1 MSMQFPIAFT
11 KMSGTGNDFI
21 LIDHRTPFLSR
32 DEMPAFAKAV
42 CERRVS
48 VGADGLIF
56 IENSEAADFR
66 WQFLNADGSW
76 AEMCGN
82 GARCAAR
89 FAHDRG
95 IAPAR
100 MRFETVA
107 GIIEAEVTGQ
117 SVKLKMTTPNTLR
130 LAEKIEV
137 HGEEQVV
144 HSLNTGVPHA
154 VLFMDDIAQAPV
166 LDWGRILR
174 FHERFQPAGTNVNF
188 VQKQTGNG
196 LIVRTYERGVEGE
209 TLACGTGA
217 VAAGIIA
224 GLLGQVRPPVMVT
237 TSGGEQLIIHYALTG
252 QEISDVYLEGPANF
266 IYEGRLHAEAV
277 QRKS

>member
-1 MSMQFPIAFT
+1 MQFPIDFT

-21 LIDHRTPFLSR
+21 LLDHRTPFLAEE
-32 DEMPAFAKAV
+32 EMPAFARAV

-48 VGADGLIF
+48 VGADGLILL
-56 IENSEAADFR
+56 ENSTTADFR

-117 SVKLKMTTPNTLR
+117 SVKLRMTAPTGLR
-130 LAEKIEV
+130 LEEKIMV
-137 HGEEQVV
+137 NGQEQMV

-154 VLFMDDIAQAPV
+154 VLFMKDIAQAPV
-166 LDWGRILR
+166 LEWGRLIR
-174 FHERFQPAGTNVNF
+174 FHEHFQPAGTNVNF
-188 VQKQTGNG
+188 VQQQAGNG

-217 VAAGIIA
+217 VAAAIIA
-224 GLLGQVRPPVMVT
+224 GLRGQVQSPVAVT
-237 TSGGEQLIIHYALTG
+237 TSGGEELTIHFSLAG
-252 QEISDVYLEGPANF
+252 QEIADVFLEGPANF
-266 IYEGRLHAEAV
+266 IYEGRLHAEAL
-277 QRKS
+277 RMKS

>member
-1 MSMQFPIAFT
+1 MNFPIEFT

-21 LIDHRTPFLSR
+21 LIDHRTPFLTKE
-32 DEMPAFAKAV
+32 EMSDFVRAV

-56 IENSEAADFR
+56 IEHSEAADFR

-89 FAHDRG
+89 FAYTRG

-100 MRFETVA
+100 LRFETVA
-107 GIIEAEVTGQ
+107 GLIEAEVTGQ
-117 SVKLKMTTPNTLR
+117 SVKLKMTPPAGLR
-130 LAEKIEV
+130 LHEKLQV
-137 HGEEQVV
+137 NGQEQVV
-144 HSLNTGVPHA
+144 YSLNTGVPHA
-154 VLFMDDIAQAPV
+154 VLFVEDIQQAPV
-166 LDWGRILR
+166 LALGRELR
-174 FHERFQPAGTNVNF
+174 FHEHFQPAGTNVNF
-188 VQKQTGNG
+188 VQQQTDNT

-217 VAAGIIA
+217 VAAAIIA
-224 GLLGQVRPPVMVT
+224 GLLGQVRSPVAVT
-237 TSGGEQLIIHYALTG
+237 TSGGEQLTIHYSLVG
-252 QEISDVYLEGPANF
+252 QEIAEVYLEGPASF
-266 IYEGRLHAEAV
+266 IYEGQLHEESLPK
-277 QRKS
+277 KS

>member
-1 MSMQFPIAFT
+1 MQFPIEFT

-21 LIDHRTPFLSR
+21 LIDHRTPFLDR
-32 DEMPAFAKAV
+32 EEMPAFARAV

-56 IENSEAADFR
+56 IEKSESADFR
-66 WQFLNADGSW
+66 WQFLNGDGSW
-76 AEMCGN
+76 AEMCSN

-107 GIIEAEVTGQ
+107 GLIEAEVTGQ
-117 SVKLKMTTPNTLR
+117 SVRLKMTAPTSLH
-130 LAEKIEV
+130 LEEKIAV
-137 HGEEQVV
+137 NGQEQVV
-144 HSLNTGVPHA
+144 HSLNTGVPHT
-154 VLFMDDIAQAPV
+154 VLFMDNIQQAPV
-166 LDWGRILR
+166 QEWGRTIR
-174 FHERFQPAGTNVNF
+174 FHEHFQPAGTNVNF
-188 VQKQTGNG
+188 VQQQGDNG

-217 VAAGIIA
+217 VASAIIA
-224 GLLGQVRPPVMVT
+224 GLLGKVRPPVTVT
-237 TSGGEQLIIHYALTG
+237 TSGSEQLIIHYALAG
-252 QEISDVYLEGPANF
+252 QEISGVYLEGPAHF
-266 IYEGRLHAEAV
+266 IYEGRLHSEAI
-277 QRKS
+277 RMKS

>member
-1 MSMQFPIAFT
+1 MTLQFPIAFT

-21 LIDHRTPFLSR
+21 FIDHRTPFLTR
-32 DEMPAFAKAV
+32 EEMPAFARAV

-56 IENSEAADFR
+56 IEKSESADFR

-107 GIIEAEVTGQ
+107 GLIEAEVTGQ
-117 SVKLKMTTPNTLR
+117 SVKLKMTAPTGLH
-130 LAEKIEV
+130 LEEKIAIN
-137 HGEEQVV
+137 GQEQVV

-154 VLFMDDIAQAPV
+154 VLFMDNIHQAPV
-166 LDWGRILR
+166 QEWGRAIR
-174 FHERFQPAGTNVNF
+174 FHEHFQPAGTNVNF
-188 VQKQTGNG
+188 VQQQGDNG

-217 VAAGIIA
+217 VASAIIA
-224 GLLGQVRPPVMVT
+224 GLLGKVRPPVTVT
-237 TSGGEQLIIHYALTG
+237 TSGGEELIIHYALAG
-252 QEISDVYLEGPANF
+252 QEISGVYLEGPAHF
-266 IYEGRLHAEAV
+266 IYEGQLHSEAI
-277 QRKS
+277 RMKS

>member
-1 MSMQFPIAFT
+1 MQFPIEFT

-21 LIDHRTPFLSR
+21 LIDHRTPFLAKE
-32 DEMPAFAKAV
+32 EMPAFARAV
-42 CERRVS
+42 CERRIS
-48 VGADGLIF
+48 VGADGLIL
-56 IENSEAADFR
+56 IENSENADFR

-117 SVKLKMTTPNTLR
+117 SVKLKMTAPTGLR
-130 LAEKIEV
+130 LNEKLLVNGQEP
-137 HGEEQVV
+137 VV

-154 VLFMDDIAQAPV
+154 VLFMEDITQAPV
-166 LDWGRILR
+166 LDWGKLIR

-188 VQKQTGNG
+188 VQQLGGNG

-217 VAAGIIA
+217 VAAAIIA
-224 GLLGQVRPPVMVT
+224 GILGKVRPPVAVT
-237 TSGGEQLIIHYALTG
+237 TSGGEQLTIHFSLAG
-252 QEISDVYLEGPANF
+252 QEIADVYLEGPANF
-266 IYEGRLHAEAV
+266 IYEGRLHAEAI
-277 QRKS
+277 RTKS

>member
-1 MSMQFPIAFT
+1 MKIRFHVDFT

-21 LIDHRTPFLSR
+21 LIDHRTPFLSKE
-32 DEMPAFAKAV
+32 EMPAFAKAV

-48 VGADGLIF
+48 VGADGLIL
-56 IENSEAADFR
+56 IENCEHADFR

-89 FAHDRG
+89 FAHSKG

-107 GIIEAEVTGQ
+107 GLIEAEVTGQ
-117 SVKLKMTTPNTLR
+117 SVKVKMTAPTGLR
-130 LAEKIEV
+130 LEEKLTV
-137 HGEEQVV
+137 NGEDLVV

-154 VLFMDDIAQAPV
+154 VLFMEDIRQAPV
-166 LDWGRILR
+166 LERGRAIR
-174 FHERFQPAGTNVNF
+174 FHEHFQPAGTNVNF
-188 VQKQTGNG
+188 VQQTGGG
-196 LIVRTYERGVEGE
+196 LSVRTYERGVEGE

-217 VAAGIIA
+217 VASAIIA
-224 GLLGQVRPPVMVT
+224 GLLGKAQAPVAVT
-237 TSGGEQLIIHYALTG
+237 TSGGEQLLIHYTLAG
-252 QEISDVYLEGPANF
+252 KEISEVYLEGPACF
-266 IYEGRLHAEAV
+266 IYEGRLHEEAL
-277 QRKS
+277 RMK

>member
-1 MSMQFPIAFT
+1 MNFPIDFS

-32 DEMPAFAKAV
+32 EEMPTFAKAV

-48 VGADGLIF
+48 VGADGLIL
-56 IENSEAADFR
+56 IEKSDNADFR

-89 FAHDRG
+89 FAHTKG
-95 IAPAR
+95 IAPAQ

-107 GIIEAEVTGQ
+107 GLIEAEVTG
-117 SVKLKMTTPNTLR
+117 SLVKLKMTAPNTLR

-137 HGEEQVV
+137 HGAEQEV

-154 VLFMDDIAQAPV
+154 VLFMDNIQQAPV
-166 LDWGRILR
+166 LDWGRTLR
-174 FHERFQPAGTNVNF
+174 FHEHFQPAGTNVNF
-188 VQKQTGNG
+188 VQHQSGNG

-224 GLLGQVRPPVMVT
+224 GLLGKVRPPVTVT
-237 TSGGEQLIIHYALTG
+237 TSGGEELIIHYTLAG
-252 QEISDVYLEGPANF
+252 QAISEVYLEGPAHF
-266 IYEGRLHAEAV
+266 IYEGQLHNEAIRL
-277 QRKS
+277 KS

>member
-1 MSMQFPIAFT
+1 MQFPIEFT

-32 DEMPAFAKAV
+32 EEMPGFSRAV

-48 VGADGLIF
+48 AGADGLIL

-89 FAHDRG
+89 FAFALG

-117 SVKLKMTTPNTLR
+117 SVKLKMTAPTNLR
-130 LAEKIEV
+130 LHEKLMV
-137 HGEEQVV
+137 NGEEQVV

-154 VLFMDDIAQAPV
+154 VLFMEDIRQAPV
-166 LDWGRILR
+166 MEWGRTIR
-174 FHERFQPAGTNVNF
+174 FHEHFQPAGTNVNF
-188 VQKQTGNG
+188 VQQQPGNG

-217 VAAGIIA
+217 VSAAIIA
-224 GLLGQVRPPVMVT
+224 GILGQVQPPVTVT
-237 TSGGEQLIIHYALTG
+237 TSGGERLVIHYALAG
-252 QEISDVYLEGPANF
+252 QEIAEVFLEGPANF
-266 IYEGRLHAEAV
+266 IYAGQMHAEAI
-277 QRKS
+277 RKKS

>member
-1 MSMQFPIAFT
+1 MQFPIEFT

-32 DEMPAFAKAV
+32 EEMPGFARAV

-48 VGADGLIF
+48 VGADGLIL
-56 IENSEAADFR
+56 IENSESADFR
-66 WQFLNADGSW
+66 WQFLNGDGSW

-89 FAHDRG
+89 FAHDHG

-107 GIIEAEVTGQ
+107 GPIEAEVTGQ
-117 SVKLKMTTPNTLR
+117 SVKLKMTAPNTLH
-130 LAEKIEV
+130 LHEKLMV
-137 HGEEQVV
+137 NGQEQVV

-154 VLFMDDIAQAPV
+154 VLFMEDIAQAPV
-166 LDWGRILR
+166 LEWGRTIR

-188 VQKQTGNG
+188 VKQQGGNG

-224 GLLGQVRPPVMVT
+224 GILGLAQPPVAVT
-237 TSGGEQLIIHYALTG
+237 TSGGELLTIHYTLAG
-252 QEISDVYLEGPANF
+252 QEIAGVYLEGPANF
-266 IYEGRLHAEAV
+266 IYEGRLHAEAI
-277 QRKS
+277 RTKS

>member
-1 MSMQFPIAFT
+1 MSIQFPIEFS

-21 LIDHRTPFLSR
+21 LIDHRTPFLAR
-32 DEMPAFAKAV
+32 EEMPGFARAV

-48 VGADGLIF
+48 VGADGLIL
-56 IENSEAADFR
+56 IEQSETADFR
-66 WQFLNADGSW
+66 WQFLNGDGSW

-89 FAHDRG
+89 FAHTQG

-107 GIIEAEVTGQ
+107 GIIEAEVAGQ
-117 SVKLKMTTPNTLR
+117 SVKLKMTAPTGLR
-130 LAEKIEV
+130 LEEKIEV
-137 HGEEQVV
+137 NGQEQVV

-154 VLFMDDIAQAPV
+154 VLFMEDIRQAPV
-166 LDWGRILR
+166 LEWGRLIR
-174 FHERFQPAGTNVNF
+174 FHEHFQPAGTNVNF
-188 VQKQTGNG
+188 VQKCTGNG

-217 VAAGIIA
+217 VSAAIIA
-224 GLLGQVRPPVMVT
+224 GILGKVQPPVAVT
-237 TSGGEQLIIHYALTG
+237 TSGGEQLTIHYALAG
-252 QEISDVYLEGPANF
+252 QEIADVYLEGPANF
-266 IYEGRLHAEAV
+266 IYEGRLHPEAL
-277 QRKS
+277 RMKS

>member
-1 MSMQFPIAFT
+1 MTLQFPIAFT

-21 LIDHRTPFLSR
+21 FIDHRTPFLTR
-32 DEMPAFAKAV
+32 EEMPAFARAV

-48 VGADGLIF
+48 VGADGLFF
-56 IENSEAADFR
+56 IENCKTADFR

-107 GIIEAEVTGQ
+107 GLIEAEVTGQ
-117 SVKLKMTTPNTLR
+117 SVKLKMTAPTSLR
-130 LAEKIEV
+130 L
-137 HGEEQVV
+137 HEELLVNGQKQVV

-154 VLFMDDIAQAPV
+154 VLFMDNIQQAPV
-166 LDWGRILR
+166 QEWGRLIR
-174 FHERFQPAGTNVNF
+174 FHEHFQPAGTNVNF
-188 VQKQTGNG
+188 VQQQDDNG

-217 VAAGIIA
+217 VASAIIA
-224 GLLGQVRPPVMVT
+224 GLLGKVRSPVGVT
-237 TSGGEQLIIHYALTG
+237 TSGGEELIIHYALAD
-252 QEISDVYLEGPANF
+252 QEISGVYLEGPAHF
-266 IYEGRLHAEAV
+266 IYEGQLHSEAI
-277 QRKS
+277 RMKS

>member
-1 MSMQFPIAFT
+1 MTMQFPIDFT

-21 LIDHRTPFLSR
+21 LIDHRAPFLSR
-32 DEMPAFAKAV
+32 EEMPGFAKAV

-48 VGADGLIF
+48 VGADGLIL
-56 IENSEAADFR
+56 IEKSERADFR
-66 WQFLNADGSW
+66 WQFLNGDGSW

-89 FAHDRG
+89 FAFALG

-117 SVKLKMTTPNTLR
+117 SVKLKMTAPKGLR
-130 LAEKIEV
+130 LHETLSV
-137 HGEEQVV
+137 NGQEQVV

-154 VLFMDDIAQAPV
+154 VLFMEDIQQAPV
-166 LDWGRILR
+166 LDWGRLIR
-174 FHERFQPAGTNVNF
+174 FHEHFQPAGTNVNF
-188 VQKQTGNG
+188 VQKQGGNG

-217 VAAGIIA
+217 VSSAIIA
-224 GLLGQVRPPVMVT
+224 GLLGQVQPPVTVT
-237 TSGGEQLIIHYALTG
+237 TSGGEELIIHYALAG
-252 QEISDVYLEGPANF
+252 QEITEVFLEGPANF

-277 QRKS
+277 RRKS

>member
-1 MSMQFPIAFT
+1 MTMQFPIDFT

-21 LIDHRTPFLSR
+21 LIDHRTPFLAR
-32 DEMPAFAKAV
+32 EEMPAFARAV

-48 VGADGLIF
+48 AGADGLIL
-56 IENSEAADFR
+56 IEQSETADFR

-89 FAHDRG
+89 FAFALG

-107 GIIEAEVTGQ
+107 GLIEAEVTGQ
-117 SVKLKMTTPNTLR
+117 SVKLKMTAPTDLR
-130 LAEKIEV
+130 LEEKLMV
-137 HGEEQVV
+137 NGQEQVV

-154 VLFMDDIAQAPV
+154 VLFMADVHQAPV
-166 LDWGRILR
+166 LEIGRALR
-174 FHERFQPAGTNVNF
+174 FHEHFQPAGTNVNF
-188 VQKQTGNG
+188 VQQQPGNG

-217 VAAGIIA
+217 VAAAIIA
-224 GLLGQVRPPVMVT
+224 GLLGKVQPPVAVT
-237 TSGGEQLIIHYALTG
+237 TSGGEQLTIHYTLAG
-252 QEISDVYLEGPANF
+252 QEIAEVYLEGPANF
-266 IYEGRLHAEAV
+266 IYEGRLHAEAL
-277 QRKS
+277 RMKS

>member
-1 MSMQFPIAFT
+1 MNIKFPINFT

-32 DEMPAFAKAV
+32 EEMPGFAKAV

-48 VGADGLIF
+48 VGADGLIL
-56 IENSEAADFR
+56 IEKSESADFR
-66 WQFLNADGSW
+66 WQFLNGDGSW

-89 FAHDRG
+89 FAHSQG

-107 GIIEAEVTGQ
+107 GLIEAEVTGS
-117 SVKLKMTTPNTLR
+117 SVKLKMTPPNTLR

-137 HGEEQVV
+137 NGAEQLV

-154 VLFMDDIAQAPV
+154 VLFMEDIQQAPV
-166 LDWGRILR
+166 LDWGRTLR
-174 FHERFQPAGTNVNF
+174 FHQHFQPAGTNVNF
-188 VQKQTGNG
+188 VQPQTGKG

-217 VAAGIIA
+217 VASAIIA
-224 GLLGQVRPPVMVT
+224 GLLGQVQPPVTVT
-237 TSGGEQLIIHYALTG
+237 TSGGEQLIIHYTLAG
-252 QEISDVYLEGPANF
+252 QEISEVYLEGPAHF
-266 IYEGRLHAEAV
+266 IYEGQLHEEAI
-277 QRKS
+277 RMKS